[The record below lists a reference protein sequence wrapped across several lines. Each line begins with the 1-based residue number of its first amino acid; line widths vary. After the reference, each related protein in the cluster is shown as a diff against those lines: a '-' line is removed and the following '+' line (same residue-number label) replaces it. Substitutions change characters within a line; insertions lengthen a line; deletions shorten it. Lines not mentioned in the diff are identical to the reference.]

1 MTTVTLDT
9 HELVK
14 QLVSSYDFSEE
25 QAEGVVHAVHSIDL
39 SNLATKADIE
49 DIKRE
54 IEGVSKE
61 IGDAQSEL
69 RAEIREMEL
78 RLKLWMGKSLI
89 AAVGV
94 LAVLMGIMVNFDR
107 IFGTG

>member
-1 MTTVTLDT
+1 MTTITVDT

-14 QLVSSYDFSEE
+14 QLISSYNFSEE
-25 QAEGVVHAVHSIDL
+25 QAEGVVHAVNSIDL

-49 DIKRE
+49 
-54 IEGVSKE
+54 GVSKE
-61 IGDAQSEL
+61 IDGAKSEL

-107 IFGTG
+107 IFGIG

>member
-1 MTTVTLDT
+1 MTTITVDT

-14 QLVSSYDFSEE
+14 QLISSYNFSEE
-25 QAEGVVHAVHSIDL
+25 QAEGVVHAVNSIDL
-39 SNLATKADIE
+39 SSLATKADIE
-49 DIKRE
+49 
-54 IEGVSKE
+54 GVSKE
-61 IGDAQSEL
+61 IDGAKSEL

-94 LAVLMGIMVNFDR
+94 LALLMGLMVNFDR
-107 IFGTG
+107 IFGIG

>member
-1 MTTVTLDT
+1 MTTITVDT

-14 QLVSSYDFSEE
+14 QLISSYNFSEE
-25 QAEGVVHAVHSIDL
+25 QAEGVVHAVNSIDL
-39 SNLATKADIE
+39 SSLATKADIE
-49 DIKRE
+49 
-54 IEGVSKE
+54 GVRKE
-61 IGDAQSEL
+61 IDGAKSEL

-94 LAVLMGIMVNFDR
+94 LALLMGLMVNFDR
-107 IFGTG
+107 IFGIG

>member
-1 MTTVTLDT
+1 MTTITVDT

-14 QLVSSYDFSEE
+14 QLISSYNFSEE
-25 QAEGVVHAVHSIDL
+25 QAEGVVHAVNSIDL
-39 SNLATKADIE
+39 SSLATKADIE
-49 DIKRE
+49 
-54 IEGVSKE
+54 GVRKE
-61 IGDAQSEL
+61 IDGAKSEL